1 MFLNLINVPLT
12 KIWNRLQLK
21 SKSSGKFR
29 SPFKNHIVSLLASIN
44 WGSSKQDFNKEN
56 SDLYSLKRMEL
67 LINHNVESFNFSSMT
82 RILYDLSKPVVAT
95 WNKENLCC
103 SFSIRQRAH
112 VKQQCNK
119 MTMVH
124 DIKQS
129 TEYYCK
135 FVTNFYLDLHKK
147 KIDLDSN

>member
-1 MFLNLINVPLT
+1 MFLNLIKVPLT

-56 SDLYSLKRMEL
+56 SDLHSLKWMEK
-67 LINHNVESFNFSSMT
+67 LINDNVESFNFSSMT
-82 RILYDLSKPVVAT
+82 RIFYDLSKSVVAT

-135 FVTNFYLDLHKK
+135 FVTNFYLDLHEKK
-147 KIDLDSN
+147 GFR